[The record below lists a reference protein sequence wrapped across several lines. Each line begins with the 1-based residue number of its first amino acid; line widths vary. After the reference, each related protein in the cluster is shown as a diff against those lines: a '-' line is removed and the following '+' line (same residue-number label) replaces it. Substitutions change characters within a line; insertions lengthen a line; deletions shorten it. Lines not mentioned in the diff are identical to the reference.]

1 MDFSTLFNYRL
12 SFCSLSMFHRITLL
26 FALHV
31 HKKWVLL
38 LANFIWL
45 RLSNEYPFLGWWI
58 FTKQRMPKEVT
69 EWLSQRKKNYFFL
82 GILTLI
88 GFVDGVTFYNLYF
101 GCPLASIAW
110 PIGNLPIALLQLAL
124 CFSIKNVDDKI
135 KDG

>member
-1 MDFSTLFNYRL
+1 MNTL
-12 SFCSLSMFHRITLL
+12 SLVDEYLQN
-26 FALHV
+26 
-31 HKKWVLL
+31 KGC
-38 LANFIWL
+38 L
-45 RLSNEYPFLGWWI
+45 RRSRNPSLMIKS
-58 FTKQRMPKEVT
+58 KE
-69 EWLSQRKKNYFFL
+69 EKLFFL